1 MEDMAMAKV
10 PYKIALIAGVG
21 PGISASRASS
31 FGAVGVGLAARDV
44 EKLKGL
50 ADETGANAF
59 AVDASNPRPS
69 RGFASTAS
77 AYSPSPKSSST
88 TPALAC
94 QES

>member
-1 MEDMAMAKV
+1 MAKV
-10 PYKIALIAGVG
+10 PYKTALIADVG
-21 PGISASRASS
+21 PGIKPLARRRSAL
-31 FGAVGVGLAARDV
+31 GVVVGLAARDV

-50 ADETGANAF
+50 ADETGANTF

-69 RGFASTAS
+69 RGFSSTAS
-77 AYSPSPKSSST
+77 AYSPSPTSSST